1 MVYNHKEIEAFWQEY
16 WAKHQTFKAQNNST
30 KPKYYVLDMFPY
42 PSGAGLHV
50 GHPLGYI
57 ASDIVARYKRHKGF
71 NVLHPQGYD
80 SFGLPAEQYAIQTG
94 QHPAVT
100 TAQNIA
106 RYREQLDK
114 IGFSFDWSREVK
126 TSDPDYYRHT
136 QWIFI
141 QLFNS
146 WYNNATD
153 KAEPIETL
161 IALFETEGNSKVNA
175 ACDDDTPTFTAEQ
188 WRAFSSEQQQQI
200 LLKYRLTYLAETEVN
215 WCPALGTV
223 LANDEIVN
231 GVSERGGH
239 PVIRKKMTQWSMRI
253 TAYAER
259 LLQGLDT
266 IDWSE
271 SIKESQRNWIG
282 KSVGASI
289 NFALSPLSPE
299 GGKSAN
305 AADETIDMVS
315 EVISDGKFGYMTSGD
330 NFHFLE
336 QKAKEMREN
345 MTEAETVL
353 WEALKSKHIGDK
365 FRRQHIIGNFIADF
379 VCLSKRLVIE
389 VDGGYHTD
397 DTQQGLDEGRA
408 EELKQLGFEVIRF
421 TNEEVLN
428 NLDKVVHQITEKLS
442 SLPNQKELSKAI
454 VSGSTIAT
462 ASDFASGSTITT
474 EACPPSGERGPIT
487 VFTTR
492 PDTLFGVTYLTLAPE
507 HPLVLQITTEEQRA
521 EVEAYIAATAKR
533 SERDRMAD
541 TKTVS
546 GAFTGA
552 YAVHPLTGKQIPI
565 WIGDYVLASYGT
577 GAVMAVPAGDD
588 RDYAFAKHFKGA
600 KGMPEVIN
608 IFDKDISENAFTDKE
623 RMTYQNSDI
632 LNGCTNFSEAVAK
645 VLAALEAK
653 GAGKAKVNYRLRDA
667 VFSRQRYWGE
677 PFPVYYKKEENTSS
691 STSLSPF
698 GGTGA
703 IPQMIGEEHL
713 PILLPEVEKYLP
725 TEEGNPPLGNA
736 TAWAWDT
743 ANHKVVSN
751 ELIDNQTVFPLELN
765 TMPGWAGSSWYW
777 LEYMMEKDARGT
789 FPTKAVVDY
798 WQNVD
803 LYVGGSEHATGHLL
817 YSRFWNK
824 FLKDRGF
831 APTEEPFK
839 KLINQGMILGM
850 SAFAYRLEG
859 TNTFVSKN
867 QIKGQSVQPI
877 HVDVSLL
884 KDTSDELDIDK
895 FKAWRKEFA
904 NAEFILEEDGKY
916 ITGREVEKMSKS
928 KYNVVN
934 PDDICEQYGADTLRL
949 YEMFLGPLEQAKP
962 WNTAGISG
970 VYNFL
975 RKLWRLYFND
985 NGWQVTDE
993 APTPEMLKAL
1003 HKTIK
1008 KVNED
1013 IENFSFNTSV
1023 SQFMICVN
1031 ELSSLKCHHRDVL
1044 VPLAVL
1050 VAPFAPHIAEEL
1062 WKRLGNTESVA
1073 FAPYPVHEDKYL
1085 QEDSKEYPV
1094 SFNGKVRF
1102 KRAYATSM
1110 TPAEIEQAILA
1121 DPQTAEQLQGN
1132 TPKKVIVVPNRI
1144 INIVM

>member
-16 WAKHQTFKAQNNST
+16 WAKHQTFKAQNDST

-175 ACDDDTPTFTAEQ
+175 ACDDDTPIFTAEE
-188 WRAFSSEQQQQI
+188 WRTFSSEKQQQI

-289 NFALSPLSPE
+289 NF
-299 GGKSAN
+299 
-305 AADETIDMVS
+305 
-315 EVISDGKFGYMTSGD
+315 
-330 NFHFLE
+330 
-336 QKAKEMREN
+336 
-345 MTEAETVL
+345 VL
-353 WEALKSKHIGDK
+353 
-365 FRRQHIIGNFIADF
+365 
-379 VCLSKRLVIE
+379 
-389 VDGGYHTD
+389 
-397 DTQQGLDEGRA
+397 
-408 EELKQLGFEVIRF
+408 
-421 TNEEVLN
+421 
-428 NLDKVVHQITEKLS
+428 
-442 SLPNQKELSKAI
+442 
-454 VSGSTIAT
+454 
-462 ASDFASGSTITT
+462 ASG
-474 EACPPSGERGPIT
+474 EHKVE

-533 SERDRMAD
+533 SERERMAD

-608 IFDKDISENAFTDKE
+608 IFNKNISENAFTDKE
-623 RMTYQNSDI
+623 GMTYQNSDI
-632 LNGCTNFSEAVAK
+632 LNGCTNFGEAVAK

-677 PFPVYYKKEENTSS
+677 PFPVYYENG
-691 STSLSPF
+691 L
-698 GGTGA
+698 
-703 IPQMIGEEHL
+703 PQMIGEEHL

-736 TAWAWDT
+736 TTWAWDT

-895 FKAWRKEFA
+895 FKVWRKEFA

-1044 VPLAVL
+1044 APLAVL

-1062 WKRLGNTESVA
+1062 WKRLGNTESVTY
-1073 FAPYPVHEDKYL
+1073 APYPVHEDKYL